1 MSQGPLT
8 EEQIEW
14 LDEAL
19 MKYATEHSV
28 LDVAEMDGL
37 LTAMLSGPE
46 SVDPAVVL
54 QAIWGGEDVSWE
66 TEHDLKMFVA
76 LTFQH
81 MNDIADRLN
90 DYPEQ
95 YEPLFG
101 TSVIGDEELTVV
113 SEWCFGYLRGVAL
126 LDLDVSHE
134 EVRPSF
140 DAIALHGQED
150 NIAKIDELSKEG
162 FLRSIEEIK
171 PAALSLHSYWHRP
184 KASQLH

>member
-1 MSQGPLT
+1 MAQGPLT

-37 LTAMLSGPE
+37 LTAMLSGPQE
-46 SVDPAVVL
+46 ADPAIVL
-54 QAIWGGEDVSWE
+54 QAIWGGEEVSWE
-66 TEHDLKMFVA
+66 TEHDLKTFVG

-90 DYPEQ
+90 DYPDQ

-101 TSVIGDEELTVV
+101 TSVAGDEELTVV
-113 SEWCFGYLRGVAL
+113 SEWCFGYMRGVAL
-126 LDLDVSHE
+126 LSLKVAHD
-134 EVRPSF
+134 EVLPSL
-140 DAIALHGQED
+140 DAIALHGKED
-150 NIAKIDELSKEG
+150 NFVKIDVLSKEEY
-162 FLRSIEEIK
+162 LLSIEKIK
-171 PAALSLHSYWHRP
+171 PAALSLYSYWHRAQP
-184 KASQLH
+184 SQLH

>member
-1 MSQGPLT
+1 MAQGPLT

-46 SVDPAVVL
+46 SVDPSVVL
-54 QAIWGGEDVSWE
+54 QAIWGGEDVNWE
-66 TEHDLKMFVA
+66 SEQDLKTFVA

-101 TSVIGDEELTVV
+101 TSVINDEDLTVV
-113 SEWCFGYLRGVAL
+113 SEWCFGYMRGVAL
-126 LDLDVSHE
+126 LDLKVVHE
-134 EVRPSF
+134 DAIPSLE
-140 DAIALHGQED
+140 AIALHGQEE
-150 NIAKIDELSKEG
+150 NFVRTDELSNDEY
-162 FLRSIEEIK
+162 LRSIEEIK
-171 PAALSLHSYWHRP
+171 PAALNLYRYWHRP
-184 KASQLH
+184 KPSQLH